1 MFVAPKW
8 RNDEQIN
15 LYLTFTYKTQQIEH
29 HYPYT
34 SFATNYEDKM
44 NQRKLELEEK
54 RAKLAAIREEKRRRN
69 QAQQQQQ
76 QQYSAGNSPSKGT
89 LWHLCEERDFLIDLA
104 LIFDRICNDDR
115 WVD

>member
-1 MFVAPKW
+1 MS
-8 RNDEQIN
+8 DEQI

-76 QQYSAGNSPSKGT
+76 QQQQYSAGNSPSKGT
-89 LWHLCEERDFLIDLA
+89 
-104 LIFDRICNDDR
+104 
-115 WVD
+115 